1 MIESDLLL
9 AQATSAV
16 LVSWWKML
24 LIFIPFLP
32 WAWIISSKL
41 DKDARFFHFDHR
53 LWNGIHLAA
62 GVAAL
67 AAMLFVPIFWASWPI
82 GVILLAAPIA
92 AYWRYRNE
100 RVPPENRFHLSG
112 EGLSVRMQ
120 ARRQARA
127 ARLAMLRFADAAG
140 HDRSVPLKDDPLYQT
155 HLLAEDVIGQGV
167 AGRASRIE
175 LAVEPSGTSC
185 AQTID
190 GIRYKRQP
198 VTTDAGMQLIDY
210 IKDLA
215 GLDLED
221 RRRRQAGTFR
231 MQSPE
236 GEVELTLTTAG
247 SSNGVVAR
255 IEVDR
260 FKHLIK
266 PFDGLGLLP
275 SQLESMRAFEEAH
288 ERHGLILIGAPS
300 GHGLSTSA
308 YSFLARH
315 DAYTTNIKTL
325 EREILARVDG
335 VDHVQWD
342 PTNHAIDFATN
353 LQSIL
358 RRDPDIVMTGQIKDQ
373 ESAAI
378 VVQPGLEGPLIYI
391 PQRAASLAEQVR
403 NWVKLVGDV
412 KHATRA
418 LRAVVNQ
425 RLLRTL
431 CPNCRQPYQP
441 PPEQLKRLNLSPDK
455 IRQFYRQGGKV
466 QVKNKIEPCP
476 VCAGRGYLGQTG
488 AFEVFVITDDVRK
501 PLMDGNLKAA
511 LGVARRNR
519 MMYLQEAAM
528 SKVISGETSLEEVI
542 RVTAPARA
550 DAGNPPRPQPDPA
563 PAA

>member
-1 MIESDLLL
+1 MIESKLLL
-9 AQATSAV
+9 AQASSAV

-24 LIFIPFLP
+24 LIFMPFLP

-41 DKDARFFHFDHR
+41 DKDARFFHLNHR

-62 GVAAL
+62 GLAAM
-67 AAMLFVPIFWASWPI
+67 AAMLFVPTFWASWPI
-82 GVILLAAPIA
+82 GVILLAAPIMV
-92 AYWRYRNE
+92 YWRYRNE
-100 RVPPENRFHLSG
+100 HVPEERRFHLSG
-112 EGLSVRMQ
+112 EGLSAKM
-120 ARRQARA
+120 ATRRQARA
-127 ARLAMLRFADAAG
+127 TRLAMLRFADSAG
-140 HDRSVPLKDDPLYQT
+140 DDRAVPLKDDPLYQT

-167 AGRASRIE
+167 ASRASRIE
-175 LAVEPSGTSC
+175 LSVEPSGTSC

-190 GIRYKRQP
+190 GIRYKRPP
-198 VTTDAGMQLIDY
+198 VATDAGMQLIDY
-210 IKDLA
+210 MKDLA
-215 GLDLED
+215 GLDLDD
-221 RRRRQAGTFR
+221 RRRRQSGTFR
-231 MQSPE
+231 MQSPD

-255 IEVDR
+255 VEVNR
-260 FKHLIK
+260 SKHLIK

-275 SQLESMRAFEEAH
+275 SQLESLRAFEEVH
-288 ERHGLILIGAPS
+288 DRHGIILIGAPS
-300 GHGLSTSA
+300 GHGRSTSL
-308 YSFLARH
+308 YSFVARH

-342 PTNHAIDFATN
+342 PTNREIDFATN

-358 RRDPDIVMTGQIKDQ
+358 RRDPDIVMIGQIKDQ
-373 ESAAI
+373 ESATIA
-378 VVQPGLEGPLIYI
+378 VQPGLEGPLIYI
-391 PQRAASLAEQVR
+391 PQRAATLAEQVR
-403 NWVKLVGDV
+403 NWVKMVGDV
-412 KHATRA
+412 KDATRA

-441 PPEQLKRLNLSPDK
+441 APEQLERLHLSPDK
-455 IRQFYRQGGKV
+455 IRQLYRPGGQV

-488 AFEVFVITDDVRK
+488 AFEVFLISDDVRK
-501 PLMDGNLKAA
+501 PLRGGDLKAA

-519 MMYLQEAAM
+519 MIYLQEAAM
-528 SKVISGETSLEEVI
+528 SKIISGETSLEEVI